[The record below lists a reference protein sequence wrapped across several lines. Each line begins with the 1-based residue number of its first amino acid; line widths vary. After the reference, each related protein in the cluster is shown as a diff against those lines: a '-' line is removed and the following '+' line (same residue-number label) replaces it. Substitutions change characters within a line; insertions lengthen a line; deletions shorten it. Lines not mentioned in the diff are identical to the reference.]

1 MARRLSF
8 LLLFVLSSS
17 GALLRAQDV
26 RGPAEPLR
34 ARLDALRDAPGHE
47 LAEARGRA
55 LAAHADAQAAVEKAR
70 AALRELDADL
80 ERRGLDFAR
89 PRVADRIEQL
99 DAVSVTLDRYARALQ
114 ATEGQRLRRAAAD
127 YADGLEA
134 LSPQPF
140 LPPAGPLREEHV
152 STDATSARR
161 RSVRSPSNDPTR
173 LGPPVPADYA
183 ATAEAPWTPEI
194 RALADQLGRDPARIY
209 RHVRDTIRYEPYYGS
224 RKGALLTLWEEG
236 GSAYDI
242 ANLLVALLRSS
253 GHGARY
259 LQGRTRITEA
269 QAIAWLGVTN
279 AQTAERFFV
288 NGRTPVTR
296 NSDGSLFIEHVWVAI
311 YVPATGRWALLD
323 AAFKEIRIHAPVSLP
338 KETRIDAE
346 AFLRDLRATGVVDTA
361 SRAVWTLPRVPSAHA
376 PQSPDEDVDLITTTL
391 MKSVHATATW
401 LAKNPTHERDLF
413 GWTEILPG
421 PTAYPPPSPL
431 QPLDL
436 IVTPSVPRDMNA
448 ALTVEVWDAEGKQR
462 VFTYTATLP
471 ELAAKRITILYV
483 PATASDQRLVDQY
496 GGTLMTTPPIV
507 NLLPVLYV
515 DGREVA
521 RGSARVMMGT
531 LQQWRMGF
539 RYPPSRGYTV
549 GNQIRAGDTFGVSVD
564 YGRASTEAYD
574 ASVARLTAQRAAL
587 PRNAQGF
594 PNFSAPESLGEP
606 VIGEALYAAAQ
617 AYWAQSDA
625 FRDIVGN
632 RYGVRWLRL
641 PSGGVSMMPIAF
653 ATIFTA
659 VYGTEGAKFGFDIPA
674 ENALAVSRNGDAA
687 TARTFNR
694 IHGVYTSALEHS
706 VWENLGLGALSTIRL
721 LNTALERGVA
731 VYHLD
736 STNKA
741 LLSRLHLN
749 GTAERL
755 IEEALDE
762 GQEVV
767 AHAEELTIGEWQG
780 AGWIVRDPV
789 SGASG
794 YLIAGGLASSG
805 DVAVHDGGSVIRALR
820 VAPAVAW
827 ALFNVAGDFRMVM
840 LGVAMFELGPLG
852 AAGGVVVVAAGVKA
866 ANEDLTNLAEL
877 MNGTKDPNAF
887 ALEEFQDLGVDH
899 IVLGRAGRMLKKE
912 LEAVLPIAD
921 KYLDALVDVAKQA
934 SKDVGKLFEEL
945 AKRGSGSQMIA
956 ANAAVT
962 RRELAI
968 LAMAD
973 KSAATWEQLE
983 ALRASHGWPLVDEL
997 VRNDFLYVEDAIA
1010 PVASAI
1016 RNAPP
1021 APGSDAALMAAA
1033 KATSF
1038 HAPYVLVAAKR
1049 AGGASRYGAPATVTY
1064 RPVTGFN
1071 SFGQPI
1077 DGTAVTENVTF
1088 DFEHD
1093 GQLHAVQHAAMV
1105 TEDVR
1110 VWNLVRKAQAAY
1122 DAKLTAKNV
1131 TLAMPGSVTGWLLN
1145 WAFWNAKN
1153 VSLATNRRDA
1163 LR

>member
-17 GALLRAQDV
+17 GALLRAQNV
-26 RGPAEPLR
+26 RPAEPLR
-34 ARLDALRDAPGHE
+34 ARLEALREAPRHE
-47 LAEARGRA
+47 LDEARGRA
-55 LAAHADAQAAVEKAR
+55 LAAHADAQSAVKKAR
-70 AALRELDADL
+70 TALLELDADL

-89 PRVADRIEQL
+89 PRVAGRIEQL
-99 DAVSVTLDRYARALQ
+99 DAVSATLDRYASGLQ
-114 ATEGQRLRRAAAD
+114 ATEGERLRRAAAD
-127 YADGLEA
+127 YADGLEE

-140 LPPAGPLREEHV
+140 LPPAGPVRDEYA
-152 STDATSARR
+152 SAAATSARR
-161 RSVRSPSNDPTR
+161 RAARSPSNDPTH
-173 LGPPVPADYA
+173 LGLPVPEDYA

-209 RHVRDTIRYEPYYGS
+209 RHVRDTIRYDPYYGS
-224 RKGALLTLWEEG
+224 RKGALLTLWEES

-253 GHGARY
+253 GHAARY
-259 LQGRTRITEA
+259 LQGRTRVTEA
-269 QAIAWLGVTN
+269 QAVAWLGVTN
-279 AQTAERFFV
+279 AQTAEHYFV

-296 NSDGSLFIEHVWVAI
+296 NSDGSLFIEHVWVAA

-391 MKSVHATATW
+391 TKSVNATASW
-401 LAKNPTHERDLF
+401 LAKNPAHERDLF
-413 GWTEILPG
+413 GWTEIVAG
-421 PTAYPPPSPL
+421 PAAYPPPSPL

-436 IVTPSVPRDMNA
+436 IVTSSVPRDMNA
-448 ALTVEVWDAEGKQR
+448 ALTVEVWDADGKQR
-462 VFTYTATLP
+462 AFTYTATLP
-471 ELAAKRITILYV
+471 ELAAKRVTILYV
-483 PATASDQRLVDQY
+483 PATQSDQRLVDQY

-521 RGSARVMMGT
+521 RGSARMMGT
-531 LQQWRMGF
+531 AQEWRMGF
-539 RYPPSRGYTV
+539 RYPPNRGYTV
-549 GNQIRAGDTFGVSVD
+549 GNQIRAGDTYGVSVD
-564 YGRASTEAYD
+564 YGRASVEAYD
-574 ASVARLTAQRAAL
+574 ASVARLAARRAAL

-594 PNFSAPESLGEP
+594 PNYSAPESLGEP
-606 VIGEALYAAAQ
+606 VVGEALYAAAQ

-625 FRDIVGN
+625 FRDVVAN

-653 ATIFTA
+653 ETIFGA
-659 VYGTEGAKFGFDIPA
+659 VYGNEGARFGFDIPA

-687 TARTFNR
+687 VTRTYSR
-694 IHGVYTSALEHS
+694 VHGVYTSALEHA
-706 VWENLGLGALSTIRL
+706 VWENLGLRALSTIRL

-731 VYHLD
+731 VYHLN

-741 LLSRLHLN
+741 LRSRLNLN
-749 GTAERL
+749 GTAEAYIDR
-755 IEEALDE
+755 ALDA
-762 GQEVV
+762 GQEVI

-780 AGWIVRDPV
+780 AGWIVRDPA

-805 DVAVHDGGSVIRALR
+805 EVTIHDGGSIIHALR
-820 VAPAVAW
+820 LPAAVAW
-827 ALFNVAGDFRMVM
+827 ALYNLLVDIRLVM
-840 LGVAMFELGPLG
+840 LGGAMFNLGPLG
-852 AAGGVVVVAAGVKA
+852 AAGGVVVAYAGAKA
-866 ANEDLTNLAEL
+866 ANEDLITLMEL
-877 MNGTKDPNAF
+877 MNGKKDPMEF
-887 ALEEFQDLGVDH
+887 AAEEVQNLAVDH
-899 IVLGRAGRMLKKE
+899 IVLGHGGRVLRKE
-912 LEAVLPIAD
+912 LEAILPFAD
-921 KYLDALVDVAKQA
+921 EYLDALVDVAKQA
-934 SKDVGKLFEEL
+934 SRNFATMADEL
-945 AKRGSGSQMIA
+945 RKRPSGSQPIA
-956 ANAAVT
+956 VNAALT

-973 KSAATWEQLE
+973 KSAATWEQLD
-983 ALRASHGWPLVDEL
+983 ALRASRGWPLVDEL
-997 VRNDFLYVEDAIA
+997 VRNDFLYSEDAIA
-1010 PVASAI
+1010 SVASAI
-1016 RNAPP
+1016 RNAP
-1021 APGSDAALMAAA
+1021 AAEGSDAALLAAA

-1049 AGGASRYGAPATVTY
+1049 AGAASRYGAPATVTY

-1071 SFGQPI
+1071 SFGQPLE
-1077 DGTAVTENVTF
+1077 GAAVTENVTF
-1088 DFEHD
+1088 DFEYD
-1093 GQLHAVQHAAMV
+1093 GQLHAVQHAEMV

-1122 DAKLTAKNV
+1122 DAKLTAKNL
-1131 TLAMPGSVTGWLLN
+1131 TLAMPGSVTGALIN

-1153 VSLATNRRDA
+1153 VTLATNRRDA

>member
-17 GALLRAQDV
+17 GALLRAQNV
-26 RGPAEPLR
+26 RPTEPLR
-34 ARLDALRDAPGHE
+34 VRLDALREAPRHKLDDA
-47 LAEARGRA
+47 RRRA
-55 LAAHADAQAAVEKAR
+55 LAAHADAQAAVGKAR
-70 AALRELDADL
+70 TALLELDADL

-99 DAVSVTLDRYARALQ
+99 DAVSATLDRYASGLQ
-114 ATEGQRLRRAAAD
+114 ATGGERLRRAAAD
-127 YADGLEA
+127 YADGLEE

-140 LPPAGPLREEHV
+140 LPPAGPVRDEHV

-161 RSVRSPSNDPTR
+161 RSIRSPSNDPTR

-183 ATAEAPWTPEI
+183 ATSEAPWTPEI
-194 RALADQLGRDPARIY
+194 RALADQLGRDPVRIY
-209 RHVRDTIRYEPYYGS
+209 RHVRDTIRYDPYYGS
-224 RKGALLTLWEEG
+224 RKGALLTLWEES

-253 GHGARY
+253 GHAARY

-269 QAIAWLGVTN
+269 QAVAWLGVTN
-279 AQTAERFFV
+279 AQTAERFFA

-296 NSDGSLFIEHVWVAI
+296 NTDGSLFIEHVWVAA
-311 YVPATGRWALLD
+311 YVPATGRWVLLD

-338 KETRIDAE
+338 EETRIDAE
-346 AFLRDLRATGVVDTA
+346 AFLRDLRATGVVDTS

-391 MKSVHATATW
+391 MKSVNATAAW

-413 GWTEILPG
+413 GWTEIVAG
-421 PTAYPPPSPL
+421 PAAYPPPSPL

-436 IVTPSVPRDMNA
+436 IVTSSVPRDMNA

-462 VFTYTATLP
+462 AFTYTATLP
-471 ELAAKRITILYV
+471 ELAAKRVTILYV
-483 PATASDQRLVDQY
+483 PATTSDQRLVDQY
-496 GGTLMTTPPIV
+496 GGTLITTPPIV

-531 LQQWRMGF
+531 LQRWQMGF

-549 GNQIRAGDTFGVSVD
+549 GNQVRAGDTLAIGLA
-564 YGRASTEAYD
+564 YGRASVEAYD

-594 PNFSAPESLGEP
+594 PNFSAPENFREP
-606 VIGEALYAAAQ
+606 LTGEALHAAVQ
-617 AYWAQSDA
+617 LYWAQSDTY
-625 FRDIVGN
+625 RDIVGS

-641 PSGGVSMMPIAF
+641 PGGGVSMMPIAF
-653 ATIFTA
+653 ATIFGA
-659 VYGTEGAKFGFDIPA
+659 VYGTDGAAFGFDIQA
-674 ENALAVSRNGDAA
+674 NTGSAVSRDGDAA
-687 TARTFNR
+687 DESLYNR
-694 IHGVYTSALEHS
+694 MHGVYSSALEHS
-706 VWENLGLGALSTIRL
+706 VWENLGVRALSTIRL

-731 VYHLD
+731 IYHLD

-741 LLSRLHLN
+741 MLSRLNLN
-749 GTAERL
+749 GTAENH
-755 IEEALDE
+755 IKTALDN
-762 GQEVV
+762 GQQVI
-767 AHAEELTIGEWQG
+767 AHAEELKIGEWQG
-780 AGWIVRDPV
+780 AGYITRDPV

-794 YLIAGGLASSG
+794 YWITGGFAAG
-805 DVAVHDGGSVIRALR
+805 DVTIHNGGWIVRALKLP
-820 VAPAVAW
+820 AAVAW
-827 ALFNVAGDFRMVM
+827 ALYSLYADVRVVM
-840 LGVAMFELGPLG
+840 LGGAMFSLGPVP
-852 AAGGVVVVAAGVKA
+852 AAGGVVLGYAGTKA
-866 ANEDLTNLAEL
+866 ASEDLHTAVEL
-877 MNGTKDPNAF
+877 MTGKQDVDAYI
-887 ALEEFQDLGVDH
+887 LEEVQNFAVDR
-899 IVLGRAGRMLKKE
+899 IVLGRAGRLLKKE
-912 LEAVLPIAD
+912 LEAVMPVAD
-921 KYLDALVDVAKQA
+921 EYLDAFVDVAKQW
-934 SKDVGKLFEEL
+934 SRDFGKMVDEL
-945 AKRGSGSQMIA
+945 AKRGSGTQMIA

-962 RRELAI
+962 RRELVI
-968 LAMAD
+968 LGMVD
-973 KSAATWEQLE
+973 KTPATWEQLE
-983 ALRASHGWPLVDEL
+983 ALRASYGWPLVDEL
-997 VRNDFLYVEDAIA
+997 VRNDFLFAEDAIA

-1021 APGSDAALMAAA
+1021 AEGSDAALMAAA

-1049 AGGASRYGAPATVTY
+1049 VGVASRYGAPATVTY

-1071 SFGQPI
+1071 AFRQPI
-1077 DGTAVTENVTF
+1077 DGAAVTENVTF

-1093 GQLHAVQHAAMV
+1093 GQLYAVQHAAMV

-1131 TLAMPGSVTGWLLN
+1131 TLAMPGSVTGGLLS
-1145 WAFWNAKN
+1145 WAFSNAKN
-1153 VSLATNRRDA
+1153 VNLATNRRDA